1 MDRLLTL
8 FSVVLL
14 LAVIQAAVVALA
26 IALVLALLYFGV
38 TRPRETLAFVV
49 SSVVIGLAGAHPTA
63 ALVVV
68 GVVGV
73 TAVVIPVV
81 RPDAAL
87 PTAQGPRL
95 GRKLGRGDPKQPFP
109 RRSDIHPH

>member
-8 FSVVLL
+8 LSVVLL

-63 ALVVV
+63 ALVIL
-68 GVVGV
+68 GAVGV
-73 TAVVIPVV
+73 TAVVLPAV
-81 RPDAAL
+81 RPDATL
-87 PTAQGPRL
+87 PTAQGRRL
-95 GRKLGRGDPKQPFP
+95 GRKLGRGDSRQPLT
-109 RRSDIHPH
+109 RRPDIHPL

>member
-8 FSVVLL
+8 LSVVLL

-49 SSVVIGLAGAHPTA
+49 SSVVIGLAAAHPTV
-63 ALVVV
+63 ALAILGGI
-68 GVVGV
+68 GVA
-73 TAVVIPVV
+73 AVVLAFA
-81 RPDAAL
+81 RPNASL
-87 PTAQGPRL
+87 PPFQGRPL
-95 GRKLGRGDPKQPFP
+95 GRRLDRD
-109 RRSDIHPH
+109 RLR

>member
-8 FSVVLL
+8 LSVVLL

-49 SSVVIGLAGAHPTA
+49 SSVVIGLAGAHPTV
-63 ALVVV
+63 ALVSL
-68 GVVGV
+68 GTVGV
-73 TAVVIPVV
+73 TAVVLPMV
-81 RPDAAL
+81 RPTSAL
-87 PTAQGPRL
+87 QPPQVHRL
-95 GRKLGRGDPKQPFP
+95 S
-109 RRSDIHPH
+109 RRLYQHRVR

>member
-8 FSVVLL
+8 LSVVLL

-49 SSVVIGLAGAHPTA
+49 SSVVIGLAGAHPTV
-63 ALVVV
+63 ALVIL

-73 TAVVIPVV
+73 TAVVLPVV
-81 RPDAAL
+81 RSNAPL
-87 PTAQGPRL
+87 PAVEGRPVWRRL
-95 GRKLGRGDPKQPFP
+95 DRARLD
-109 RRSDIHPH
+109 RRLTNSE

>member
-8 FSVVLL
+8 LSVVLL

-49 SSVVIGLAGAHPTA
+49 SSVVICLAGAYPTA
-63 ALVVV
+63 TIVILGA
-68 GVVGV
+68 VGV
-73 TAVVIPVV
+73 TAVVLPVV
-81 RPDAAL
+81 RSNAAL
-87 PTAQGPRL
+87 QSSRCHRL
-95 GRKLGRGDPKQPFP
+95 S
-109 RRSDIHPH
+109 RRLDQDRFR

>member
-8 FSVVLL
+8 LSVVLL
-14 LAVIQAAVVALA
+14 LAVIQTAVMALA

-63 ALVVV
+63 ALVIL
-68 GVVGV
+68 GAVGV
-73 TAVVIPVV
+73 TAVVLRVV
-81 RPDAAL
+81 RSNAPL
-87 PTAQGPRL
+87 PAVEGRRL
-95 GRKLGRGDPKQPFP
+95 GRRLDRD
-109 RRSDIHPH
+109 RVR

>member
-8 FSVVLL
+8 LSVVLL

-63 ALVVV
+63 TLVIL
-68 GVVGV
+68 GAVGV
-73 TAVVIPVV
+73 TALVLPVV
-81 RPDAAL
+81 RPKAAL
-87 PTAQGPRL
+87 PSSRSRWL
-95 GRKLGRGDPKQPFP
+95 GRRLDRD
-109 RRSDIHPH
+109 RLR

>member
-8 FSVVLL
+8 LSVVLL

-49 SSVVIGLAGAHPTA
+49 SSVVIGLAGAHPTV
-63 ALVVV
+63 ALVVL
-68 GVVGV
+68 GAVGV
-73 TAVVIPVV
+73 TAVVLPVV
-81 RPDAAL
+81 RPEAAL
-87 PTAQGPRL
+87 RPAQTRRL
-95 GRKLGRGDPKQPFP
+95 GRKLGRGDQKQPFP
-109 RRSDIHPH
+109 RRPDLHPL